1 MASNVTFDSSFPDDT
16 EEENR
21 VTKTLE
27 DLVNG
32 SIEPSY
38 AAEIID
44 KINIDSYQA
53 DYVSYISLPSTIS
66 EQILMTQ
73 SALLSQLDGRNTSGV
88 A

>member
-16 EEENR
+16 EEGNR
-21 VTKTLE
+21 ATKTLE

-44 KINIDSYQA
+44 KINIDHIKLITSLTYLCQA
-53 DYVSYISLPSTIS
+53 
-66 EQILMTQ
+66 
-73 SALLSQLDGRNTSGV
+73 LSQSKS
-88 A
+88 